1 MMPSRSASS
10 EPDERTVARERALHL
25 LYEAEVKAVDGREV
39 VLAQPLEVDAFA
51 RVIVDGVATHRD
63 VLDDRISANLVGWTL
78 QRMPLIDK
86 IVLRMATFELLE
98 RPETPT
104 AVILNEAVELAK
116 RFSTDESPRF
126 VNGVLASLAREIRR
140 D

>member
-1 MMPSRSASS
+1 MTQRPASS

-25 LYEAEVKAVDGREV
+25 LYEAEVKGVEATAVLEQQV
-39 VLAQPLEVDAFA
+39 LEVDELA
-51 RVIVDGVATHRD
+51 RTIVEGVVAHRETID
-63 VLDDRISANLVGWTL
+63 NRISGHLVGWTL
-78 QRMPLIDK
+78 QRMPTIDR
-86 IVLRMATFELLE
+86 IVLRMAAFELME
-98 RPETPT
+98 RSDTPT

-126 VNGVLASLAREIRR
+126 VNGVLGSVARDLRH

>member
-1 MMPSRSASS
+1 MPSRSASS
-10 EPDERTVARERALHL
+10 EPDERTIARERALHL
-25 LYEAEVKAVDGREV
+25 LYEADVKAIDARD
-39 VLAQPLEVDAFA
+39 VLRAQPIAVDELAS
-51 RVIVDGVATHRD
+51 VIVDGVATHQQ
-63 VLDDRISANLVGWTL
+63 VLDERISAHLVGWTL

-86 IVLRMATFELLE
+86 IVLRMAAFELLE

-126 VNGVLASLAREIRR
+126 VNGVLASVAREIRR

>member
-1 MMPSRSASS
+1 MPSRSASS
-10 EPDERTVARERALHL
+10 DPDERTIARERALHL
-25 LYEAEVKAVDGREV
+25 LYEAEVKAVD
-39 VLAQPLEVDAFA
+39 A
-51 RVIVDGVATHRD
+51 RD
-63 VLDDRISANLVGWTL
+63 VLTAQLLVVDDMARILVEGVAVNQADIDDRISGHLVGWTL

-86 IVLRMATFELLE
+86 ILLRMATFELLE
-98 RPETPT
+98 RVDTPT

-126 VNGVLASLAREIRR
+126 VNGVLAALAREIRR

>member
-1 MMPSRSASS
+1 
-10 EPDERTVARERALHL
+10 
-25 LYEAEVKAVDGREV
+25 
-39 VLAQPLEVDAFA
+39 
-51 RVIVDGVATHRD
+51 
-63 VLDDRISANLVGWTL
+63 
-78 QRMPLIDK
+78 
-86 IVLRMATFELLE
+86 MATFELLE

>member
-1 MMPSRSASS
+1 M
-10 EPDERTVARERALHL
+10 
-25 LYEAEVKAVDGREV
+25 DGREI
-39 VLAQPLEVDAFA
+39 VLAQPLEVDALA
-51 RVIVDGVATHRD
+51 RGIVDGVATHRD
-63 VLDDRISANLVGWTL
+63 DLDGRISAHLVGWTL

>member
-1 MMPSRSASS
+1 MTQRPASS

-25 LYEAEVKAVDGREV
+25 LYEAEVKGVAGTAVLEQQV
-39 VLAQPLEVDAFA
+39 LEVDELA
-51 RVIVDGVATHRD
+51 RTIVEGVVAHRETI
-63 VLDDRISANLVGWTL
+63 DDRISGHLVGWTL
-78 QRMPLIDK
+78 PRMPTIDRL
-86 IVLRMATFELLE
+86 VLRMATFELME
-98 RPETPT
+98 RSDTPT

-126 VNGVLASLAREIRR
+126 VNGVLGALARDLRH

>member
-1 MMPSRSASS
+1 MSSRSASS

-25 LYEAEVKAVDGREV
+25 LYEAEVKAVDGREI
-39 VLAQPLEVDAFA
+39 VLAQPLEVDALA
-51 RVIVDGVATHRD
+51 RGIVDGVATHRD
-63 VLDDRISANLVGWTL
+63 DLDGRISAHLVGWTL